1 MSKKEKEVK
10 ENKKYKGKNK
20 NIAKNTKPLMKEH

>member
-10 ENKKYKGKNK
+10 ENKKYKKRKK